1 MKELTFVPV
10 YVSSFA
16 GSIIFLICNCQ
27 GVMLGYPD
35 HKGSPPNCSLSDH
48 EYVEGVE

>member
-35 HKGSPPNCSLSDH
+35 H